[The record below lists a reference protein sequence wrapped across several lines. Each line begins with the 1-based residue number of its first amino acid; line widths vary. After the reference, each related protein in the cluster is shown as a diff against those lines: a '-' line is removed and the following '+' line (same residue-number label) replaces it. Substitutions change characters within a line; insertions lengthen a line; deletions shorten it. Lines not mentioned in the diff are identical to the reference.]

1 MVATPTNLSFG
12 SEKLQT
18 SRIKKLDLQ
27 QCSRKASSSSI
38 GIECLKL
45 KFGLST
51 LQHICEVRSEPEPR
65 NRHETKRFRMD
76 GSRTVKSLPSE
87 ITSRDCKI
95 TFASIFSETFLF
107 ESRTGTLSQSSA
119 ARPFWTILG
128 GTVIRGTIWLW
139 FLWIRVLRLETYLNR
154 LQWVWQCKYN

>member
-18 SRIKKLDLQ
+18 SRIRKLDLQ
-27 QCSRKASSSSI
+27 QFSKKASSNSI
-38 GIECLKL
+38 GIECRKL

-51 LQHICEVRSEPEPR
+51 LQQIWEVRSEPEPR
-65 NRHETKRFRMD
+65 NRHETNRFRME

-95 TFASIFSETFLF
+95 IFDSFFSETFLF

-119 ARPFWTILG
+119 ARPLWTTLG
-128 GTVIRGTIWLW
+128 GTGMKEMNSILLIWVLSCMENSFEFEKKSFWLVI
-139 FLWIRVLRLETYLNR
+139 
-154 LQWVWQCKYN
+154 K